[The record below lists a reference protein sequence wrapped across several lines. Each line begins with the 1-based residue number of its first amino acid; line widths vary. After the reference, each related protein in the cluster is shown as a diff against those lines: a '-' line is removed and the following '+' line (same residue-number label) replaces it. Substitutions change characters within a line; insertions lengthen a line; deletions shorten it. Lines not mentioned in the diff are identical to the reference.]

1 MNPTPN
7 HTPSARFNVAAFYA
21 DLVDRYQLTHGLQT
35 ALDCIESGTSWDTRL
50 DNQSAAPIPW
60 EFDFC
65 ETPLLLTR
73 LYNYYPEVASEPQV
87 DVFLY
92 PHVYRD
98 KMSTWAAA
106 HPTPTRG
113 WHHPVADP
121 LLEPPGTQ
129 PPWRLPW
136 FAHTSFREWLARH
149 PPELRTNPTFFPL
162 PRRWPWPDFRAA
174 QARLPTLQ
182 FNWPL
187 FPRPPRTSPT
197 EPDMIRV
204 MRRFLRTYLDVP
216 DPDIQASLRFLQL
229 LLILLDSGPYE
240 APPFQRH
247 NHPAW
252 GLAFDLNK
260 GPTRRQ
266 LVGLWTRVNILP
278 ASYKRDFETM
288 IDTRFFPAY
297 ISFSRNP
304 PSPFA
309 GHNTCTWLTGPKKDF
324 FTTTDQLQEIRL
336 PPLNI
341 RRLRHHLRRHP
352 PPDEP
357 PYSILLA
364 PDTRSSPP
372 TVHSG
377 VCTH

>member
-1 MNPTPN
+1 M
-7 HTPSARFNVAAFYA
+7 
-21 DLVDRYQLTHGLQT
+21 VDRYQLTHGLQA
-35 ALDCIESGTSWDTRL
+35 ALDYIEHGEGWDTRL
-50 DNQSAAPIPW
+50 DSQSAAPIPW

-65 ETPLLLTR
+65 DLPLLLTR
-73 LYNYYPEVASEPQV
+73 LYTYYPEVATEPQV
-87 DVFLY
+87 DILLY

-98 KMSTWAAA
+98 KMSTWATAN
-106 HPTPTRG
+106 PTSTRG

-121 LLEPPGTQ
+121 LIEPPDIQ

-136 FAHTSFREWLARH
+136 FEQPSFREWLALH
-149 PPELRTNPTFFPL
+149 PPEMRTNPSFFPL
-162 PRRWPWPDFRAA
+162 PRRWPWHEFQAA
-174 QARLPTLQ
+174 QERLPTLQ
-182 FNWPL
+182 FNWPV
-187 FPRPPRTSPT
+187 FPRPLRTSPT
-197 EPDMIRV
+197 EAGMIRV

-216 DPDIQASLRFLQL
+216 DPAIQASIRFLQL

-240 APPFQRH
+240 TPAFKQCC
-247 NHPAW
+247 HPTW

-266 LVGLWTRVNILP
+266 LVGLWTRVNVLP
-278 ASYKRDFETM
+278 AIYKRDFETM

-297 ISFSRNP
+297 ISFSRTP

-309 GHNTCTWLTGPKKDF
+309 GYTASTWIAGPKKDF
-324 FTTTDQLQEIRL
+324 FTTTDQMQEIRL

-341 RRLRHHLRRHP
+341 RRLRHHLRRRP

-364 PDTRSSPP
+364 PDAPSSPLL
-372 TVHSG
+372 VHPG